1 MPVFAFTFK
10 LFNQASLYLKE
21 NSGISLN
28 LQAVYL
34 LIGIIENFVTIWR
47 QVFCLSRC
55 ETISF
60 GLVFSSQFYAK
71 YFTSLTNQNAK
82 FYLI

>member
-10 LFNQASLYLKE
+10 LFKQALLYLKE

-34 LIGIIENFVTIWR
+34 LIGIVENFVTI
-47 QVFCLSRC
+47 
-55 ETISF
+55 
-60 GLVFSSQFYAK
+60 
-71 YFTSLTNQNAK
+71 
-82 FYLI
+82 